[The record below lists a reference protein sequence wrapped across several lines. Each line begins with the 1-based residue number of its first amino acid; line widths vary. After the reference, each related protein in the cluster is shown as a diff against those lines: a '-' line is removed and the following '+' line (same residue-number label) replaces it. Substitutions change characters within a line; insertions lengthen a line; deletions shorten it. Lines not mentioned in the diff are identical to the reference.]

1 TMAGRIL
8 VVDGVPTNRITL
20 KVRLASACYE
30 VATATTGAE
39 ALRIARQ
46 THPQIVLIGD
56 SLPDMAAA
64 ALCAA
69 LRALPCGAD
78 LPVLVQAS
86 GAGRIAALAAGATA
100 LIDSA
105 SDELALL
112 ARIRGL
118 MRNEYGGLDQP
129 TPGLAEAPAGF
140 APADRPRAVFVADQ
154 PATAL
159 GWRHALRDRVDFS

>member
-1 TMAGRIL
+1 MAGRIL

-64 ALCAA
+64 GLCAA

-86 GAGRIAALAAGATA
+86 GAGRIAALA
-100 LIDSA
+100 
-105 SDELALL
+105 
-112 ARIRGL
+112 
-118 MRNEYGGLDQP
+118 
-129 TPGLAEAPAGF
+129 PG
-140 APADRPRAVFVADQ
+140 RR
-154 PATAL
+154 
-159 GWRHALRDRVDFS
+159 R